1 MFRTALI
8 YGGIAGTATI
18 ITMILGFEYGG
29 EGAGSQAVGFLIMF
43 IALSLIFFGV
53 KRYRDVEQGGVI
65 TFAKAFGLGVMM
77 AAIAGAAYVAIWEIY
92 MASTGFAFYTE
103 YFDSLVAAKQA
114 DGMTGAELD
123 AWVAENEGWKE
134 ALRNPLLRIPITFTE
149 IFPIGL
155 LVSLVS
161 AAILRKPEVLPANP
175 R

>member
-1 MFRTALI
+1 MLRTALV

-18 ITMILGFEYGG
+18 ITMILGHEYGG

-65 TFAKAFGLGVMM
+65 SFAKAFGLGVMM
-77 AAIAGAAYVAIWEIY
+77 AATAGVAYIIIWEVY
-92 MASTGFAFYTE
+92 SASTGYVFYTE
-103 YFDSLVAAKQA
+103 YFDSLAAAKEA
-114 DGMTGAELD
+114 EGMSGAELE
-123 AWVAENEGWKE
+123 AWIAENEGWKE
-134 ALRNPLLRIPITFTE
+134 ALMNPLLRIPITFTE

-155 LVSLVS
+155 IVSLIS
-161 AAILRKPEVLPANP
+161 ALILRKPEVLPANA